1 MSMLLPPTIFEPMRK
16 NRFLAVFPEDF
27 GIHPILVRSIILP
40 ETKIV
45 ETYESSYFSRIRTTG
60 RVEISDCVMKLIP
73 PCGEGLL
80 KKLVD
85 YQTLQSVELRKRNF
99 DFNVQMLDPTGMVI
113 EEYKMLGSV
122 LKEIRVET
130 LDYADDQPVIYE
142 ISIGV
147 SHFIIE

>member
-1 MSMLLPPTIFEPMRK
+1 MSILLPPTNIEPMRK
-16 NRFLAVFPEDF
+16 NRFLVVFPEDF

-45 ETYESSYFSRIRTTG
+45 EIYESSYFSRIRTTG
-60 RVEISDCVMKLIP
+60 RVEVSDCVLKIMS

-99 DFNVQMLDPTGMVI
+99 DFSVQMLDPIGMVVD
-113 EEYKMLGSV
+113 EYKMMGSV
-122 LKEIRVET
+122 LKEIKVEK
-130 LDYADDQPVIYE
+130 LDYADDQPVLYE
-142 ISIGV
+142 ITIGV
-147 SHFIIE
+147 SHLIIE